1 MKKLKFIALFT
12 AFALFAIACNQ
23 TATTDSTTNTTVAAN
38 SNAVANN
45 QTAAPVDE
53 LAAAKKHYSEMCV
66 ACHKENGTGGKVE
79 IEGKKMD
86 ADDLTS
92 AKLKKMDDAKY
103 FRVIKEGII
112 DEGMPAYKDKLS
124 DDEIRDVVK
133 FIRRD
138 FQKN

>member
-1 MKKLKFIALFT
+1 MKRIKFIALLA

-23 TATTDSTTNTTVAAN
+23 TATTNSTTNTTVAVN
-38 SNAVANN
+38 SNAVANT
-45 QTAAPVDE
+45 QTNAPVDE

-66 ACHKENGTGGKVE
+66 ACHKENGTGGKVV
-79 IEGKKMD
+79 IEGKTINGEN
-86 ADDLTS
+86 LTS
-92 AKLKKMDDAKY
+92 EKLKKMDDAKY
-103 FRVIKEGII
+103 FRVIKEGIV

>member
-1 MKKLKFIALFT
+1 
-12 AFALFAIACNQ
+12 
-23 TATTDSTTNTTVAAN
+23 
-38 SNAVANN
+38 
-45 QTAAPVDE
+45 
-53 LAAAKKHYSEMCV
+53 
-66 ACHKENGTGGKVE
+66 
-79 IEGKKMD
+79 
-86 ADDLTS
+86 
-92 AKLKKMDDAKY
+92 LKKMDDAKY

>member
-1 MKKLKFIALFT
+1 MKFFKIVFILSAI
-12 AFALFAIACNQ
+12 AFITIACNQ
-23 TATTDSTTNTTVAAN
+23 TATNNTMTGNNPAANQNTVAN
-38 SNAVANN
+38 L
-45 QTAAPVDE
+45 QPTAPVDE

-66 ACHKENGTGGKVE
+66 ACHKDNGTGGKIE
-79 IEGKKMD
+79 IEGKTLD
-86 ADDLTS
+86 AEDLTS

-103 FRVIKEGII
+103 FRVIKEGIV
-112 DEGMPAYKDKLS
+112 DEGMPAYKDRLS